1 MSGAFHNDAGLKAQA
16 CTEAAAGSN
25 PGWSVIATDEERAA
39 CSARYNLHAS
49 FINLLSHGFHVPYG
63 EGALPLLERALL
75 SLAPGA
81 DTLVLVRNWV
91 NRLWVDPEIGMKARL
106 DGTVAF
112 APAEQVIRLVRQSA
126 REPVSRDEWRRARG
140 ALNSVKAQAPELAP
154 YVEMVATMAWDLA
167 TTPKVT
173 TDIWNAWQTSVSS
186 VLDREAGW
194 DKDKQDEVLEAFR
207 RSLHEAHEEIGQL
220 SAEVA
225 ASAEHNARV
234 NGLVQAKMEAAGQAG
249 KFQSLQDHFASTM
262 TPAMMKWREVAH
274 QSLLDA
280 CRMAEGS

>member
-16 CTEAAAGSN
+16 CSEAASGAN
-25 PGWSVIATDEERAA
+25 PGWSVVATDEERAA
-39 CSARYNLHAS
+39 CSATYDLHAS

-63 EGALPLLERALL
+63 EDALPLLERALL

-81 DTLVLVRNWV
+81 DTLALVRNWV
-91 NRLWVDPEIGMKARL
+91 IRLWVDPEIGMKARL

-112 APAEQVIRLVRQSA
+112 TPAEQVIRLVRRSA
-126 REPVSRDEWRRARG
+126 QEPVARNEWRRARG
-140 ALNSVKAQAPELAP
+140 ALNSVKAQAPEVAP
-154 YVEMVATMAWDLA
+154 YVELVAAMAWDLA
-167 TTPKVT
+167 STPKVT
-173 TDIWNAWQTSVSS
+173 TDIWNAWQASVGS

-207 RSLHEAHEEIGQL
+207 RSLHDAHEEVGQV

-225 ASAEHNARV
+225 ASAEHNARI
-234 NGLVQAKMEAAGQAG
+234 NALVQAKLEAAGQAG
-249 KFQSLQDHFASTM
+249 NFQSLQRHFASTM
-262 TPAMMKWREVAH
+262 TPAMMRWRETAH

-280 CRMAEGS
+280 CRMAA